1 MADCESRTS
10 IHLTVWSNAGSLT
23 PRYVGH
29 NIAIW
34 SKLWISRSLT
44 PHSHH
49 PRLKHRRA
57 PNVLAVSHD
66 SMK

>member
-49 PRLKHRRA
+49 PPLKHGRDSDA
-57 PNVLAVSHD
+57 FAVSHN
-66 SMK
+66 SR